1 MDSSRIDFLKAQIVG
16 LSDHEKSLPV
26 GSPARRKLS
35 EVREEY
41 TRELDGWLNLP
52 PAPTLRAKHDEPSHL
67 VAELLSQLDIVGLRP
82 EAKEFRFHPDRK
94 WRFDL
99 AWPSL
104 LIAVEVHGGTWAN
117 GRHTRGGG
125 FEKDREKM
133 NEAALLGWLVLE
145 VTGDHIQTGQAL
157 SWVEKALDTRKTGG
171 AS

>member
-26 GSPARRKLS
+26 GSPARRKLA

-41 TRELDGWLNLP
+41 TSELDRWLNLP
-52 PAPTLRAKHDEPSHL
+52 PAPTLLRAKHDEPSHL
-67 VAELLSQLDIVGLRP
+67 VAELVTQLEIVGI
-82 EAKEFRFHPDRK
+82 EAAAKEFRFHPDRK

-104 LIAVEVHGGTWAN
+104 LIAVEVHGGIHTG

-133 NEAALLGWLVLE
+133 NEAQILGWIVLE
-145 VTGDHIQTGQAL
+145 VTGEQIRSGQAL
-157 SWVEKALDTRKTGG
+157 AWVEKALEVTDE
-171 AS
+171 